1 MRMILPLLLL
11 VEFWI
16 NYSWIRYFLSDI
28 SQLFMNNNLK
38 SNAGKFHFFHGPYED
53 QMITVWNYVIKLSS
67 IEELLVVT
75 KYSNLNFKEHILP
88 FCKKSNSKLHALS
101 RVSKYITLNK
111 RCILV
116 KSFII
121 SQFNLCPLICM
132 IHNRGLNIKINHK
145 HTERLRDRQT
155 DRQRERKRERQR
167 ETETERDTE
176 RQRVVLYVR

>member
-1 MRMILPLLLL
+1 MLENSI
-11 VEFWI
+11 
-16 NYSWIRYFLSDI
+16 
-28 SQLFMNNNLK
+28 
-38 SNAGKFHFFHGPYED
+38 FFTAH
-53 QMITVWNYVIKLSS
+53 MITVWNYVIKSS
-67 IEELLVVT
+67 GIEELLVVT
-75 KYSNLNFKEHILP
+75 IYSNLNFKEHILP